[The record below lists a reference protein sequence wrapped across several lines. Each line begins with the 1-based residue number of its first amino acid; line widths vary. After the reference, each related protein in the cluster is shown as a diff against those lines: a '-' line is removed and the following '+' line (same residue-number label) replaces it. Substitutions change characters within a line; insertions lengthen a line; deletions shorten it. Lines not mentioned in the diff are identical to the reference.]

1 MALCGLT
8 RGCVRPG
15 RRLRA
20 GVRLRRNGAATGL
33 PGTLAGCREADPRPA
48 RMTGMR
54 VALGTVAHAHR
65 LMRER
70 VCRPP
75 WTADRLRADSPL
87 AAAARPPVRR
97 VRAAGRARRAADMA
111 PVPPAL
117 GLGRIPCVAEPE
129 HAEADRVAG
138 CRSRG
143 EDACGMRPRAS
154 RLTCA
159 RHG

>member
-1 MALCGLT
+1 
-8 RGCVRPG
+8 
-15 RRLRA
+15 
-20 GVRLRRNGAATGL
+20 
-33 PGTLAGCREADPRPA
+33 
-48 RMTGMR
+48 MTGMR

-65 LMRER
+65 LMHER
-70 VCRPP
+70 VRRPP
-75 WTADRLRADSPL
+75 WTADRLRADDPRT
-87 AAAARPPVRR
+87 AAARTAVRR

-154 RLTCA
+154 RLTCM
-159 RHG
+159 RHGWRVARTARQRTRSAGGRAAVDHRQRSARPGRWPGLAAGISSGGHAGLL